1 MTKQELIMELA
12 KVLAGTK
19 TITKIEGG
27 ELKVLKLKSKKI
39 EFLTPEIEI
48 VEIEYKKQKE
58 YDPSINRY
66 NEWLKKEETTIL
78 KWIVNYSTMDRG
90 RSNIKEYV
98 VDSENIIGLLDSYIG
113 YELDSE
119 DYKLMAEWISY
130 SIGKEMFNH
139 PSTGYEGYHYAHFNL
154 D

>member
-98 VDSENIIGLLDSYIG
+98 VDSENIVGLLNSYIG

-119 DYKLMAEWISY
+119 DYNLMAEWISC